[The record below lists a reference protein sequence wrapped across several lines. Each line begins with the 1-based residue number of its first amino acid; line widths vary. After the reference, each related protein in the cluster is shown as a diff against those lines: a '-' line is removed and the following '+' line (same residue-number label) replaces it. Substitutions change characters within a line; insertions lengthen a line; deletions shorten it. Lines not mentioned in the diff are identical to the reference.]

1 VETRQ
6 FGNNDMLITPIG
18 FGSWAIGGG
27 NWEFAWGP
35 QDEREAIHAIERA
48 IDLGMN
54 WIDTAAVYGLGR
66 SEELVGQ
73 AVRGMTHKP
82 FIFTIC
88 DVLLTYSLVS
98 KMG

>member
-1 VETRQ
+1 VETRR
-6 FGNNDMLITPIG
+6 FWNTDMLIMPIG
-18 FGSWAIGGG
+18 LGLWAIGGG
-27 NWEFAWGP
+27 NREFAWGP
-35 QDEREAIHAIERA
+35 QDEREPIHAIERA

-54 WIDTAAVYGLGR
+54 WIDTAAVYGLGW